1 VDDVRE
7 RCRWSGTQM
16 ALSLT
21 SHDVLEQRARGHLA
35 STSGTTSVVTLI
47 ARSTPFMIIR
57 AYSRLTLRG
66 SPSTSPRLHSPR
78 SRTTASDQV
87 LSLPVCTKLS
97 FPLTLTVLLV
107 LLVLPVSP
115 HP

>member
-47 ARSTPFMIIR
+47 ARSTR
-57 AYSRLTLRG
+57 ESY
-66 SPSTSPRLHSPR
+66 
-78 SRTTASDQV
+78 Q
-87 LSLPVCTKLS
+87 
-97 FPLTLTVLLV
+97 
-107 LLVLPVSP
+107 
-115 HP
+115 